1 MNIFEFRNQL
11 ISDYETYIKS
21 FITIKDPGIQKF
33 VEQELEKGLLWP
45 EALVQLNPSFEKG
58 KSIDDLVSKKV
69 LHPECSKIF
78 RIKNSKEDTGKELLL
93 HKHQEEAIRIANTKK
108 SYVLTTGTGS
118 GKSLTYIIP
127 IVNEILVNGS
137 GKGIK
142 AIIVYPMNALAN
154 SQEGELKKFIEFGYP
169 DNLNPVTFGKY
180 TGQEDESERD
190 KIRNNPPDILLTNF
204 VMLELILTRTE
215 EKKLRDA
222 AKGLKFLVLDELH
235 TYRGRQGADVAL
247 LVRRVRNLI
256 ANENLQCIGTSATLS
271 SSGTLLDQKKEISK
285 VASLIFG
292 SEVNPENV
300 ITESLELLTNFE
312 GAQENDFVDELK
324 RSILNINTDL
334 PNSFKS
340 FLEHPLS
347 IWLEINL
354 GIDSTTGEKRRSVP
368 KSITGDNGLA
378 KELSNITKLDI
389 DLCKSAIEKILL
401 QGFKIK
407 NPYNNLSVFAFKLH
421 QFISKGD
428 TVYGTLE
435 PEDKRF
441 LSLGG
446 QYYSPNDPS
455 KILIPF
461 SFCRECGKEFYSVY
475 LCKDGKDNKSF
486 IEPRALN
493 EQISLHKK
501 QPGFIYLDSSNPWPD
516 DEQKRNEKLPDDW
529 TEIRNGKLV
538 VRQSRKEY
546 LPKIIYVET
555 TGEISNDGMKCYFFP
570 SPFRFCPSCGVSYG
584 FREHSDFAKLST
596 LSSEGRSTATTILT
610 LSAIRSLR
618 KEESIR
624 SDAKKLLSFTDNR
637 QDASLQAGHFND
649 FIEIGILRGAL
660 YKSVLSAGEKGIS
673 HEELTNKIFDSI
685 DLPKAFYLINPNLK
699 FGALIEADKAFR
711 NVLGYRLYRD
721 LKRGWRVTSPN
732 LEQCGLLKI
741 DYPVLEELC
750 KAEDE
755 WKSLH
760 PVLKEAGFETRIQ
773 ITKALL
779 DFMRRELAIKVDYL
793 DPRYQEQIKQMSNQ
807 YLIEP
812 WAIDEQ
818 EKLEYSAVLY
828 PRPQKESEDSGG
840 NIFLTSRG
848 GFGQYL
854 RRSSTFPNNNFKL
867 SLDETD
873 TIIKQLLNVLVV
885 GGLVEVV
892 RQPEREDDVPGYQLP
907 ASAMVWKVADG
918 SKAYHDVIRVP
929 FIPDTGGRTNKFF
942 IEFYKNIALELKG
955 IEAREHTAQVDSD
968 IRKEREEL
976 FKEAKLP
983 ILFCSPT
990 MELGVDIKELNVVNL
1005 RNVPPT
1011 PANYA
1016 QRSGRAGR
1024 SGQPALVFTYCSS
1037 GSSHDQYFFRRQ
1049 TKMVAGY
1056 VSPPR
1061 IDLSNEDLV
1070 RSHIHSIWLTESNIS
1085 LGKSLTDVLNVSGE
1099 NPSLEILDSI
1109 RDGLTNKDIKLK
1121 TKIRAE
1127 NILKSIEH
1135 LIKDTDW
1142 YNEQWLD
1149 NILSQIYQNFE
1160 ASCNRWRNLYKAAL
1174 KQAQAQDIIIRDAT
1188 RSSEERNQAE
1198 KLRKEAESQLALLT
1212 DVKNVIQSD
1221 FYSYRYFASE
1231 GFLPGYNFPRLP
1243 LSAYIPARTIKK
1255 NNEYLSRPRFLAISE
1270 FGPRSVVYHEGSRY
1284 LIHKVILPVAED
1296 GQEELITKSIKRC
1309 DRCGYIHYISQTEN
1323 YDHCEFCGT
1332 ALPISPLRNLFRMQN
1347 VVTKRKDK
1355 INSDEEERQRF
1366 GYDLISGIRF
1376 AERDNQPRF
1385 KTAVIKNE
1393 LDEIAKLTYGSSA
1406 TIWRINLGWRRRKE
1420 ETNYGFILDL
1430 ERGYWAKNQMNNED
1444 EDDPMSGRTQRVI
1457 PYVEDMKNCL
1467 LFEPKIN
1474 LDQIQFL
1481 SLQYALKNSI
1491 QSQYELE
1498 DSELAV
1504 ELLPNSENP
1513 RMILFYESA
1522 EGGAGILK
1530 QIVENNNSIIEI
1542 AKGALEIC
1550 HFDPQSGQDLLKA
1563 PNSNEDCTKACYDCL
1578 LNYSNQIFHK
1588 NLDRYSI
1595 KDFLEILKIS
1605 TLEFSPVEKS
1615 AEEHFM
1621 DLLKKCD
1628 SELEKEWLKILFS
1641 KKLRLPTNA
1650 QKLIEKCRA
1659 KPDFIYLTNDLAAA
1673 IYIDGPPHDFPD
1685 RQIRDKISEDCLSN
1699 YGYKVIR
1706 FHHKD
1711 NWLEIFKKYPS
1722 IFGKLE

>member
-1 MNIFEFRNQL
+1 MNIFEYRNQL

-21 FITIKDPGIQKF
+21 FITIKDPEIQKF
-33 VEQELEKGLLWP
+33 VEQELKKGLLWP
-45 EALVQLNPSFEKG
+45 ETLVQLNPSFEKG
-58 KSIDDLVSKKV
+58 KSIDNLVSENI
-69 LHPECSKIF
+69 LHSECSKIF
-78 RIKNSKEDTGKELLL
+78 RIKNSQDDTGKELLL
-93 HKHQEEAIRIANTKK
+93 HKHQEEAIRIANTKE

-127 IVNEILVNGS
+127 IVNDIMKNGS

-169 DNLNPVTFGKY
+169 ENLSPITFGKY
-180 TGQEDESERD
+180 TGQEDETERE
-190 KIRNNPPDILLTNF
+190 KIITNPPDILLTNF

-215 EKKLRDA
+215 ERKLRDA

-247 LVRRVRNLI
+247 LVRRVRNLL
-256 ANENLQCIGTSATLS
+256 ASESLQCIGTSATLS
-271 SSGTLLDQKKEISK
+271 SSGTLLDQKKEISR

-292 SEVNPENV
+292 SNVKPENV
-300 ITESLELLTNFE
+300 ISESLQLLTDSE
-312 GAQENDFVDELK
+312 KAQKDNFVDELK
-324 RSILNINTDL
+324 QSIQNIDSSL
-334 PNSFKS
+334 PDSFDS
-340 FLEHPLS
+340 FINHPLS

-354 GIDSTTGEKRRSVP
+354 GIDTTTGEKRRSVP
-368 KSITGDNGLA
+368 KSITGENGLA
-378 KELSNITKLDI
+378 KDLSNITKLEI

-401 QGFKIK
+401 LGFKIK
-407 NPYNNLSVFAFKLH
+407 NPANNFSIFAFKLH

-428 TVYGTLE
+428 TVYGTIE
-435 PEDKRF
+435 PEDRRY

-446 QYYSPNDPS
+446 QYYSPEDS
-455 KILIPF
+455 QKILIPF
-461 SFCRECGKEFYSVY
+461 SFCRECGKEFYSIY
-475 LCKDGKDNKSF
+475 LCSDANEDRLF
-486 IEPRALN
+486 VEPRALN
-493 EQISLHKK
+493 EQITLDKK
-501 QPGFIYLDSSNPWPD
+501 QPGFIYLSSSDPWPD
-516 DEQKRNEKLPDDW
+516 DEEQRNEKLPDDW
-529 TEIRNGKLV
+529 TEVRGGKLV
-538 VRQSRKEY
+538 VRQGRKKY
-546 LPKIIYVET
+546 LPRAVYIES
-555 TGEISNDGMKCYFFP
+555 TGEVSNDGMKCHFFP

-649 FIEIGILRGAL
+649 FVEIGILRGAL
-660 YKSVLSAGEKGIS
+660 YSSVLSAGERGIS

-685 DLPKAFYLINPNLK
+685 KLPKVFYLDNPNLK
-699 FGALIEADKAFR
+699 FGALVEADKAFR

-741 DYPVLEELC
+741 DYPVLNELC
-750 KAEDE
+750 QAEDE
-755 WKSLH
+755 WKDLH
-760 PVLKEAGFETRIQ
+760 SALKGAGFETRIQ

-793 DPRYQEQIKQMSNQ
+793 DSRYQEQIKQMSNQ

-818 EKLEYSAVLY
+818 EKLEHSSVLY
-828 PRPQKESEDSGG
+828 PRQKRESEDYGG
-840 NIFLTSRG
+840 DVFLTPRG

-854 RRSSTFPNNNFKL
+854 RRSTTFPENDHRL
-867 SLDETD
+867 SLDETT
-873 TIIKQLLNVLVV
+873 TIINQLLSVLQV
-885 GGLVEVV
+885 GGLVNVV
-892 RQPEREDDVPGYQLP
+892 YQPQTIDEVPGFQLP
-907 ASAMVWKVADG
+907 ASAMVWKVSDG
-918 SKAYHDVIRVP
+918 TKAYHDVIRVP

-942 IEFYKNIALELKG
+942 SEFYKNIALELKG

-968 IRKEREEL
+968 IRQEREEL

-1070 RSHIHSIWLTESNIS
+1070 RSHIHSIWLTESNAS
-1085 LGKSLTDVLNVSGE
+1085 LGRSLTQVLDVSGE
-1099 NPSLEILDSI
+1099 SPSLEILDYIKDALVNADI
-1109 RDGLTNKDIKLK
+1109 RLK
-1121 TKIRAE
+1121 TKIRSD
-1127 NILKSIEH
+1127 NVLKSIAH
-1135 LIKDTDW
+1135 LIRDTDW

-1149 NILSQIYQNFE
+1149 NTLNQIYQNFE

-1174 KQAQAQDIIIRDAT
+1174 KQAEAQDIIIRDAT
-1188 RSSEERNQAE
+1188 RSSEERSQAE

-1212 DVKNVIQSD
+1212 DVKNVVQSD
-1221 FYSYRYFASE
+1221 FYSYRYYASE

-1243 LSAYIPARTIKK
+1243 LSAYIPARKIKK
-1255 NNEYLSRPRFLAISE
+1255 KNEYLSRPRFLAISE

-1284 LIHKVILPVAED
+1284 LIHKVILPVAEE

-1309 DRCGYIHYISQTEN
+1309 DRCGYIHQVSQNEN
-1323 YDHCEFCGT
+1323 YDHCEFCNT
-1332 ALPISPLRNLFRMQN
+1332 PLPIKPFKQLFRMQN
-1347 VVTKRKDK
+1347 VVTKRKDR

-1376 AERDNQPRF
+1376 AERENQPRY
-1385 KTAVIKNE
+1385 KTASIKNE
-1393 LDEIAKLTYGSSA
+1393 SEEIAKLTYGSSA

-1430 ERGYWAKNQMNNED
+1430 ERGYWARNQMNNED

-1467 LFEPKIN
+1467 LFEPTIN

-1504 ELLPNSENP
+1504 ELLPNPDNP
-1513 RMILFYESA
+1513 KMILFFESA
-1522 EGGAGILK
+1522 EGGAGVLK
-1530 QIVENNNSIIEI
+1530 QIIESNNSINEI
-1542 AKGALEIC
+1542 AKSALEIC
-1550 HFDPQSGQDLLKA
+1550 HFDPRSGNDLMRA

-1578 LNYSNQIFHK
+1578 LTYGNQIFHK
-1588 NLDRYSI
+1588 KLDRYSS
-1595 KDFLEILKIS
+1595 KEFLEQLKSSSI
-1605 TLEFSPVEKS
+1605 EFSTVEKS
-1615 AEEHFM
+1615 AEEHLT
-1621 DLLKKCD
+1621 DLTKKCD
-1628 SELEKEWLKILFS
+1628 SELEKEWLKILFNH
-1641 KKLRLPTNA
+1641 KLRLPTSA
-1650 QKLIEKCRA
+1650 QKVIDKCSS
-1659 KPDFIYLTNDLAAA
+1659 KPDFIYITNDLAAA
-1673 IYIDGPPHDFPD
+1673 IYIDGHPHDFPD
-1685 RQIRDKISEDCLSN
+1685 RQTRDKISEDCLSN

-1706 FHHKD
+1706 FNHKED
-1711 NWLEIFKKYPS
+1711 WMKIFKKYPS